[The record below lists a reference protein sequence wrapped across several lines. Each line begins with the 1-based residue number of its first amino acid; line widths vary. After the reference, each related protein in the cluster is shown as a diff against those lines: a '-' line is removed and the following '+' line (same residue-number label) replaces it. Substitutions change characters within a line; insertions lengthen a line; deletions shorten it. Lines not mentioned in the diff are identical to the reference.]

1 VYLTARQL
9 PLLVVPLLA
18 LAVIAGFVVGNHRAQ
33 PAPKEQALLAHGASV
48 ALEYPS
54 TWRPAV
60 SAPSIPGLPIAHPLV
75 LAPGGDAARAG
86 LLSGQLPAG
95 EAGPLPATFVALMP
109 ELPRT
114 EVVSFL
120 DVRAYRYSHLRLPAY
135 GPTLELYV
143 IPTSGQP
150 TAIACYASQGAS
162 SYLRQCEQ
170 IVATLTPVGHPEYDV
185 NPSARYSSEL
195 GAVVGE
201 LDGER
206 LIIRRQMGVV
216 RRPGAVARLA
226 TTLADR
232 FATAAA
238 ATRALRPPAAAVAAQ
253 AALVASLERADAGY
267 RALATAAPGPG
278 AGVAA
283 AQAQVG
289 STEAGVNGALATF
302 ALLGYKHT

>member
-9 PLLVVPLLA
+9 PLLAVPLLA
-18 LAVIAGFVVGNHRAQ
+18 LAVIAGFLVGNHHTQ
-33 PAPKEQALLAHGASV
+33 PALKEQALLAHEASV

-60 SAPSIPGLPIAHPLV
+60 SAPPIPGLSIAHPLV

-95 EAGPLPATFVALMP
+95 EPGPLPAAFVALMP

-120 DVRAYRYSHLRLPAY
+120 DVRAYRYSRLRLPAY
-135 GPTLELYV
+135 GPSLELYV
-143 IPTSGQP
+143 IPTAGQP
-150 TAIACYASQGAS
+150 TAIACYASHGAS

-170 IVATLTPVGHPEYDV
+170 IVATLTPVGHLEYDV
-185 NPSARYSSEL
+185 KPSARYSSRL
-195 GAVVGE
+195 GPVIGE

-216 RRPGAVARLA
+216 RAPRAVGGLA
-226 TTLADR
+226 TTLANR

-238 ATRALRPPAAAVAAQ
+238 AIRALRPPAAAAAAE
-253 AALVASLERADAGY
+253 AALVASLERAGEGY
-267 RALATAAPGPG
+267 RVLAGAAAGTA

-283 AQAQVG
+283 AQAQVA
-289 STEAGVNGALATF
+289 SAEAGVDGALATF